1 MTESITG
8 GPAGDPL
15 TGDPFTGEH
24 LTGRQYEIAAGPYRA
39 VVTEQGAGLREL
51 THQGLPLILPHGA
64 DEPVP
69 AALGQL
75 LIPWP
80 NRVDRGGYAFEG
92 RIHQLDLSE
101 PENDCAIHGLVRFSP
116 WTAVLNE
123 HGRHEPGRVR
133 MAYRLLGAPGYPYRL
148 DLTADYALDADEGL
162 TVTLSAVNVGS
173 RTAPYGHG
181 AHPYL
186 TVGEPIDDCTVTVTA
201 DQWLPVDDRMIPNEP
216 PQDVAGTP
224 YDMREGRE
232 LEGRSIDNAFTA
244 LRRDAGGRAWVRLS
258 GGGRTTSLWADEAH
272 PWLEIYTGDQVPGDR
287 RRRGLGAEPM
297 TCPPNAFGT
306 GFDVIRLEPG
316 AQAGGSWGI
325 MAG

>member
-1 MTESITG
+1 MTESING
-8 GPAGDPL
+8 GLLSGERDSGRL
-15 TGDPFTGEH
+15 TGA
-24 LTGRQYEIAAGPYRA
+24 QYEIVAGPYRA

-92 RIHQLDLSE
+92 HIHQLDLSE

-116 WTAVLNE
+116 WTAVE
-123 HGRHEPGRVR
+123 HQSGRVR
-133 MAYRLLGAPGYPYRL
+133 LAYRLLGAPGYPYRL
-148 DLTADYALDADEGL
+148 DLTADYALDAEEGL
-162 TVTLSAVNVGS
+162 TVRLSALNVGS

-181 AHPYL
+181 AHPYI
-186 TVGEPIDDCTVTVTA
+186 TVDEPIDDCVVTVTA
-201 DQWLPVDDRMIPNEP
+201 DRWLPVNDRMIPNGP

-224 YDMREGRE
+224 YDLREGRK
-232 LEGRSIDNAFTA
+232 LEALSLDNAFTG
-244 LRRDAGGRAWVRLS
+244 LRRDAAGRAWIRLN

-272 PWLEIYTGDQVPGDR
+272 PWLEVYTADQVPGDR

-297 TCPPNAFGT
+297 TCPPNAFGS
-306 GFDVIRLEPG
+306 GFDMIRLEPG

-325 MAG
+325 IAG